1 MEMTQ
6 AQYESRMEYSKESI
20 MECKEEIELLLKKIK
35 DHEKMILKTEEIY
48 RKEDKKMK
56 RRNR

>member
-1 MEMTQ
+1 MKMTQ

-20 MECKEEIELLLKKIK
+20 MECKEEIELLLKKIESHK
-35 DHEKMILKTEEIY
+35 RMITKTEEIY
-48 RKEDKKMK
+48 RKDKKMK